1 MSKTYTLD
9 EINGALEELALMMAD
24 CDESKLH
31 VLSALYAKAYTI
43 KLQLMKEKPH
53 ASH

>member
-9 EINGALEELALMMAD
+9 EINGALEDLALMMAD
-24 CDESKLH
+24 CDEAHLI
-31 VLSALYAKAYTI
+31 VLSSMYAKAYTI